1 LRVLPSPLRVGKV
14 YSGCACG
21 VVCMS
26 SFGGLRARLLE
37 RLTPEEVEVLAARD
51 ALSIEHADKLR
62 ENVLG
67 LLHVPLGVV
76 DGFMLNGRGVMVP
89 LAVEERGV
97 VEMVRRGASLTE
109 FTAESSEQ
117 IMIGQLQVVDVPDIG
132 QGIRR
137 VLAERD
143 NLLLEANTV
152 STTRKALDLTARR
165 LATDAG
171 PMLIVEIH
179 VDVKDSMGANVVNS
193 MCELMRPAVEE
204 LTGGRVNM
212 AILSNL
218 STERMVRVHA
228 RVPAGRLGE
237 GVMRDIVKASAFAEA
252 DPYRAVTHNKG
263 IMNGVSAVL
272 LATGNDTRAAEAG
285 AHAYASLSGAYKP
298 LSKWRRSPDGGLM
311 GYMEM
316 PLSVGT
322 VGGVVNTH
330 PVAKINIKL
339 LGVTSAAELG
349 QVAASVGLA
358 SNLGA
363 LYTLV
368 GEGVKSIQ

>member
-1 LRVLPSPLRVGKV
+1 
-14 YSGCACG
+14 
-21 VVCMS
+21 MS
-26 SFGGLRARLLE
+26 SVGGLRARLLE
-37 RLTPEEVEVLAARD
+37 RLTPEEVETLAARD
-51 ALSIEHADKLR
+51 ALSVEHADKLR

-76 DGFMLNGRGVMVP
+76 DGLMLNGRGVIVP

-97 VEMVRRGASLTE
+97 VEMVRRGASLAS

-117 IMIGQLQVVDVPDIG
+117 IMTGQIQVVDVPDVEE
-132 QGIRR
+132 GIRH
-137 VLAERD
+137 VLAERE

-152 STTRKALDLTARR
+152 STTRRALDLTARR
-165 LATDAG
+165 LETEAG
-171 PMLIVEIH
+171 QMLIVEIH

-218 STERMVRVHA
+218 STGRMVRVHA
-228 RVPAGRLGE
+228 RVPAGRLSDAIIE
-237 GVMRDIVKASAFAEA
+237 DVVKASAFAEA

-272 LATGNDTRAAEAG
+272 LATGNDTRAVEAG
-285 AHAYASLSGAYKP
+285 AHAYASLRGVYRP

-311 GYMEM
+311 GYLEM

-330 PVAKINIKL
+330 PVAKINLKL
-339 LGVTSAAELG
+339 LGITTAAELG
-349 QVAASVGLA
+349 QLAASAGLA

>member
-1 LRVLPSPLRVGKV
+1 
-14 YSGCACG
+14 
-21 VVCMS
+21 MS
-26 SFGGLRARLLE
+26 SGVGGLRARLLE
-37 RLTPEEVEVLAARD
+37 RLTPEEVETLGARD
-51 ALSIEHADKLR
+51 ALSLEHADKLR

-76 DGFMLNGRGVMVP
+76 DGLMLNGRGFMVP

-97 VEMVRRGASLTE
+97 VEMVRRGAGLAG

-117 IMIGQLQVVDVPDIG
+117 IMVGQIQVVGVGDVEE
-132 QGIRR
+132 GIRR
-137 VLAERD
+137 VIDQRR
-143 NLLLEANTV
+143 NLLVEMNTV
-152 STTRKALDLTARR
+152 STTRKAVDLTARR
-165 LATDAG
+165 LDTEVG
-171 PMLIVEIH
+171 PMLIVEVH

-193 MCELMRPAVEE
+193 MCELIRPAVEG

-212 AILSNL
+212 AILTNL
-218 STERMVRVHA
+218 STGRMVRVNA
-228 RVPAGRLGE
+228 RVPAGRLSD
-237 GVMRDIVKASAFAEA
+237 GVVDGIVKASAFAEA

-272 LATGNDTRAAEAG
+272 LATGNDTRAVEAG
-285 AHAYASLSGAYKP
+285 AHAYASLSGAYRP
-298 LSKWRRSPDGGLM
+298 LSTWRRAADGGLV
-311 GYMEM
+311 GRLEM

-339 LGVTSAAELG
+339 LGVAGAAELG

-368 GEGVKSIQ
+368 SEGVKSIQ

>member
-1 LRVLPSPLRVGKV
+1 MSPV
-14 YSGCACG
+14 
-21 VVCMS
+21 
-26 SFGGLRARLLE
+26 GGLRARLLE
-37 RLTPEEVEVLAARD
+37 RLTPEEVETLGARD

-76 DGFMLNGRGVMVP
+76 DGLTLNGRGFMVP
-89 LAVEERGV
+89 LAIEERGV
-97 VEMVRRGASLTE
+97 VEMVRRGVGLATYS
-109 FTAESSEQ
+109 AGSSGQ
-117 IMIGQLQVVDVPDIG
+117 IMIGQIQVVGVPDVDE
-132 QGIRR
+132 GIRS
-137 VLAERD
+137 VLTERA
-143 NLLLEANTV
+143 NLLVEMNTV
-152 STTRKALDLTARR
+152 STTRKALDLTARG
-165 LATDAG
+165 LDTEAG
-171 PMLIVEIH
+171 LMLIVEVH

-193 MCELMRPAVEE
+193 MCEVIRPAVET

-212 AILSNL
+212 AILTNL
-218 STERMVRVHA
+218 STGRMVRVHA
-228 RVPAGRLGE
+228 GIPAGRLSGE
-237 GVMRDIVKASAFAEA
+237 VVDRIVKASAFAEA

-272 LATGNDTRAAEAG
+272 LATGNDTRAVEAG
-285 AHAYASLSGAYKP
+285 AHAYASLSGAYRP
-298 LSKWRRSPDGGLM
+298 LSRWMRGPEGELVGEL
-311 GYMEM
+311 EM

-330 PVAKINIKL
+330 PVAKINLKL
-339 LGVTSAAELG
+339 LGVTGAAELG

-368 GEGVKSIQ
+368 SEGVKSIQ